1 MNRKGG
7 DRIISIYWF
16 TILFIVAAAI
26 VYMVAVFYGKP
37 YDVREIEADIL
48 MDRVSD
54 CVSKAG
60 YLLDSAL
67 EENFLENC
75 GLNFDV
81 EDIYGWGEEGQYFV
95 EVNIKDFLSLRQIT
109 PSSKK
114 GNEAL
119 KEFCN
124 LEGDILPF
132 CLERTFYTIDK
143 TGKQFRVDVLSI
155 VRKTEKNA
163 Q

>member
-109 PSSKK
+109 SSSKK

-124 LEGDILPF
+124 LEGDPF
-132 CLERTFYTIDK
+132 RFYIVFFKNPVDK
-143 TGKQFRVDVLSI
+143 I
-155 VRKTEKNA
+155 EKCFIRNRLA
-163 Q
+163 